1 MIDKVLVTGA
11 SGFIGRR
18 FVASLKHAGVDVRA
32 VFRSG
37 EALITAQGFG
47 IAERVMVNDLTAAT
61 DWGYALSGVNIVVH
75 LAARVH
81 VMQESSADALA
92 EFRLVNVEGTLALA
106 RQAAAAGVRR
116 FVFMSSIKVN
126 GEVTSPGRPFTAAD
140 TPAPADPYGVS
151 KYEAEQG
158 LFKLAR
164 STGLEVVVIRPVLV
178 YGPGVG
184 ANFMSMM
191 RWLSREVPLPLGAI
205 KNRRS
210 MVALD
215 NLVDLTRACLWHPA
229 AANEVFLASDG
240 EDLST
245 PELLRRTAS
254 ALGKRARLFD
264 VPAGLLGTSARL
276 MGKGA
281 FAQRLCGSLQADIT
295 KTLQLLDWKPPLSVN
310 EGLLLAAA
318 HFRGHAD

>member
-1 MIDKVLVTGA
+1 MTDKVLVTGA

-37 EALITAQGFG
+37 ETPLTVQGFG
-47 IAERVMVNDLTAAT
+47 SGERVLVNDLTAST
-61 DWGYALSGVNIVVH
+61 DWGHALSGVDIVVH

-81 VMQESSADALA
+81 VMQESSADPLA

-158 LFKLAR
+158 LFALAR
-164 STGLEVVVIRPVLV
+164 STGMEVVVIRPVLV

-191 RWLSREVPLPLGAI
+191 RWLNREVPLPLGAI
-205 KNRRS
+205 KNSRS
-210 MVALD
+210 MVALE
-215 NLVDLTRACLWHPA
+215 NLVDLTRVCLWHPA

-254 ALGKRARLFD
+254 AFGKRARLFY

-295 KTLQLLDWKPPLSVN
+295 KTQQLLDWKPPLSVN
-310 EGLLLAAA
+310 EGLSLAAA
-318 HFRGHAD
+318 YFRENAD